1 VVYTLVVNDTENSF
15 TWDPNKETINI
26 DKHGVDFTIAAKV
39 FMDVK
44 RKIFTDSQHSKS
56 ETRYFCIG
64 KVNNKILTVR
74 FSYRKDKIRIIGAG
88 YWRKGRR
95 YYEKG

>member
-1 VVYTLVVNDTENSF
+1 MYTLVVNDTENSF

-26 DKHGVDFTIAAKV
+26 DKHGVDFTIAVKV

>member
-1 VVYTLVVNDTENSF
+1 VYTLVVNDTENSF

>member
-1 VVYTLVVNDTENSF
+1 MYTLVVNDTENSF

-26 DKHGVDFTIAAKV
+26 DKHDVDFTTAAKV
-39 FMDVK
+39 FKDVK

-64 KVNNKILTVR
+64 KVDNKILTIR
-74 FSYRKDKIRIIGAG
+74 FSYRKNKIRIIGAG

-95 YYEKG
+95 YYEKV

>member
-1 VVYTLVVNDTENSF
+1 MYTLVVNDTENSF